1 MSHDV
6 PNRADGSA
14 WRMVD
19 GEMIV
24 VSATTANI
32 LSLNGT
38 GAFVWERLDGEK
50 SIGAIAAELA
60 EAYEVSRDE
69 AEEHVS
75 EFLGSLHD
83 EGLVKYEREA
93 SAR

>member
-6 PNRADGSA
+6 PSRADGSA

-38 GAFVWERLDGEK
+38 GAFVWERLDGET
-50 SIGAIAAELA
+50 SIEAIAAELA
-60 EAYEVSRDE
+60 ETYEVTQDE

-75 EFLGSLHD
+75 EFLGSLRD
-83 EGLVKYEREA
+83 EGLVKYAQEV